1 MFLRRKYGL
10 FDYIETGPGR
20 QTEKDVRAR
29 VREAEG
35 EMWQSAMLPKA
46 TLSTYRENKTEIAT
60 EPALYDN
67 SCGGT
72 LLFEAR
78 AGALR
83 TLDYRSRFDC
93 APETRAAV
101 CRSCG
106 DERETIEHLLL
117 RCSKLTPPPAE
128 GTTLPQAL
136 GFLDAEGNR
145 CNRSV
150 CTTKVRLEVWWKDT
164 KRTRPAPEVCD
175 L

>member
-20 QTEKDVRAR
+20 QTAKDVRAR

-46 TLSTYRENKTEIAT
+46 TLSTYRENKTENAT
-60 EPALYDN
+60 EPALCDN

-117 RCSKLTPPPAE
+117 RCSKLTPPPA
-128 GTTLPQAL
+128 
-136 GFLDAEGNR
+136 DAQRRKYE
-145 CNRSV
+145 RSSRV
-150 CTTKVRLEVWWKDT
+150 LEIV
-164 KRTRPAPEVCD
+164 TRRPLAVDSLKNPPAPPACCSQVAIEVF
-175 L
+175 